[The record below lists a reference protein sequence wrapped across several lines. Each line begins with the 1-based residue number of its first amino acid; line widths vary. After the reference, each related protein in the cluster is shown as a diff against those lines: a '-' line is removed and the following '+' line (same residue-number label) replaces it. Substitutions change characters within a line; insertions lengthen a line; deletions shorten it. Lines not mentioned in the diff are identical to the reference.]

1 MLKDTPLKIEK
12 LDAFFDIAKNHGSL
26 KVPDVSSFIQRRAT
40 LGGTKSVF
48 GGMMMGY
55 STFAN
60 PIRGLSLVYLAR
72 KGSKMLVDPKN
83 LDLVMDAM
91 NYNAPAPRVYNAT
104 LQILNNLIKDETNTT
119 QATNEFKLVKEIIL
133 ENKDALL
140 KEFKQDKEDD

>member
-12 LDAFFDIAKNHGSL
+12 LDAFFDVAKNHGSL

-60 PIRGLSLVYLAR
+60 PIRGLSLIYMAR
-72 KGSKMLVDPKN
+72 GGSKMLVDPKN

-133 ENKDALL
+133 ENKEALL